1 MRSRTAT
8 WFECKIKYEKVM
20 EDGLQRQVVEQYVVD
35 ALSFAEAEQR
45 ITEEMSAYISGEFEV
60 TDVKKAAY
68 KEVFFDDDN
77 AASDRWYK
85 AKLDFITIDEKTEKE
100 KRSRVTYLVQA
111 TNLNRAMKNVD
122 TVMGGTMI
130 DYDAASISDTKLVD
144 VFETMEQREQNGA
157 RSSYAESRQSSTEG
171 QYSKGNSAEDKA
183 AELIA
188 RMAEDVK
195 DASLKVEDIVDRY
208 VTTATPELRQQLI
221 DKLTEIRKEKFGIE

>member
-1 MRSRTAT
+1 MRSRTAQ

-20 EDGLQRQVVEQYVVD
+20 EDGLQKQVVEQYVVD

-45 ITEEMSAYISGEFEV
+45 ITEEMSAYISGKFEV
-60 TDVKKAAY
+60 EDVKKAAY

-144 VFETMEQREQNGA
+144 VFE
-157 RSSYAESRQSSTEG
+157 
-171 QYSKGNSAEDKA
+171 YSKGNEAEDKA
-183 AELIA
+183 AELMA

-208 VTTATPELRQQLI
+208 MKTATPELRQQLI
-221 DKLTEIRKEKFGIE
+221 DKLTEMRKEKFGIE

>member
-1 MRSRTAT
+1 MRSRTAQ
-8 WFECKIKYEKVM
+8 WFECKIRYEKVM
-20 EDGLQRQVVEQYVVD
+20 EDGLQKQVVEQYVVD

-45 ITEEMSAYISGEFEV
+45 IIEEMSQYISGEFEV
-60 TDVKKAAY
+60 VDVKKAAY

-77 AASDRWYK
+77 AESNRWYK
-85 AKLDFITIDEKTEKE
+85 AKLDFITINEKTEKE

-111 TNLNRAMKNVD
+111 TNLNRAMKNVE

-171 QYSKGNSAEDKA
+171 QNSKGNEAE
-183 AELIA
+183 E
-188 RMAEDVK
+188 
-195 DASLKVEDIVDRY
+195 
-208 VTTATPELRQQLI
+208 
-221 DKLTEIRKEKFGIE
+221 

>member
-1 MRSRTAT
+1 MQGFISTLKKVIIMRSRTAQ
-8 WFECKIKYEKVM
+8 WFECKIKFEKVM
-20 EDGLQRQVVEQYVVD
+20 EDGLQKQVVEQYVVD
-35 ALSFAEAEQR
+35 ALSCAEAEQR

-77 AASDRWYK
+77 AESDRWYK
-85 AKLDFITIDEKTEKE
+85 AKLDFITIDERTGKE

-171 QYSKGNSAEDKA
+171 QYSKGNEAE
-183 AELIA
+183 E
-188 RMAEDVK
+188 
-195 DASLKVEDIVDRY
+195 
-208 VTTATPELRQQLI
+208 
-221 DKLTEIRKEKFGIE
+221 

>member
-1 MRSRTAT
+1 MRSRTAQ
-8 WFECKIKYEKVM
+8 WFECKIKYEKMM
-20 EDGLQRQVVEQYVVD
+20 EDGLKKQVVEQYVVD

-45 ITEEMSAYISGEFEV
+45 ITEEMSQYISGDFEV
-60 TDVKKAAY
+60 VDVKKAAY
-68 KEVFFDDDN
+68 KEVFFDDEN

-85 AKLDFITIDEKTEKE
+85 AKLDFITIDERTEKE

-122 TVMGGTMI
+122 TVMGGTMV

-144 VFETMEQREQNGA
+144 VFE
-157 RSSYAESRQSSTEG
+157 
-171 QYSKGNSAEDKA
+171 SAADKA
-183 AELIA
+183 AELMA

-195 DASLKVEDIVDRY
+195 DASLKVEEIVDRY
-208 VTTATPELRQQLI
+208 VKTATPELRQQLI

>member
-1 MRSRTAT
+1 MRSRTAQ

-20 EDGLQRQVVEQYVVD
+20 EDGLQKQVVEQYVVD

-45 ITEEMSAYISGEFEV
+45 ITEEMSAYISGKFEV
-60 TDVKKAAY
+60 ADVKKAAY

-144 VFETMEQREQNGA
+144 VFE
-157 RSSYAESRQSSTEG
+157 
-171 QYSKGNSAEDKA
+171 YSKGNEAEDKA
-183 AELIA
+183 AELMA

-208 VTTATPELRQQLI
+208 MKTATPELRQQLI
-221 DKLTEIRKEKFGIE
+221 DKLTEMRKEKFGIE

>member
-1 MRSRTAT
+1 MD
-8 WFECKIKYEKVM
+8 
-20 EDGLQRQVVEQYVVD
+20 DGLQKQVVEQYVVD

-45 ITEEMSAYISGEFEV
+45 ITEEMSQYISGEFEV
-60 TDVKKAAY
+60 ADVKKASY
-68 KEVFFDDDN
+68 KEVFFMQDGEKILSHETEKLSRAMN
-77 AASDRWYK
+77 KGREAAMEQYDKPTDWNPNNTDTRWYK
-85 AKLDFITIDEKTEKE
+85 AKLDFITIDERTEKE

-144 VFETMEQREQNGA
+144 VFEYKKSDE
-157 RSSYAESRQSSTEG
+157 
-171 QYSKGNSAEDKA
+171 AEDKA
-183 AELIA
+183 AELMA

-195 DASLKVEDIVDRY
+195 DASQKVEDIVDRY

>member
-1 MRSRTAT
+1 M
-8 WFECKIKYEKVM
+8 K
-20 EDGLQRQVVEQYVVD
+20 DGLQKQVVEQYVVD

-45 ITEEMSAYISGEFEV
+45 ITEEMSQYISGEFEV

-77 AASDRWYK
+77 AESDRWYK

-171 QYSKGNSAEDKA
+171 QYGKGNEAEDKA
-183 AELIA
+183 AELMA

-208 VTTATPELRQQLI
+208 VKTATPELRQQLI

>member
-1 MRSRTAT
+1 
-8 WFECKIKYEKVM
+8 M
-20 EDGLQRQVVEQYVVD
+20 EDGLQKQVVEQYVVD

-45 ITEEMSAYISGEFEV
+45 ITEEMSQYISGEFEV

-85 AKLDFITIDEKTEKE
+85 VKLDFITIDERTEKE

-144 VFETMEQREQNGA
+144 VFETMEQREQNK
-157 RSSYAESRQSSTEG
+157 AEG
-171 QYSKGNSAEDKA
+171 KA
-183 AELIA
+183 AELMA

>member
-1 MRSRTAT
+1 MRSRTAQ
-8 WFECKIKYEKVM
+8 WFECKIKYEKLM
-20 EDGLQRQVVEQYVVD
+20 EDGLQKQVVEQYVVD

-45 ITEEMSAYISGEFEV
+45 ITEEMSQYISGEFEV
-60 TDVKKAAY
+60 ADVKKAAY

-77 AASDRWYK
+77 VASDRWYK
-85 AKLDFITIDEKTEKE
+85 AKLDFITFDERTEKE
-100 KRSRVTYLVQA
+100 KRDRLTYLVQA
-111 TNLNRAMKNVD
+111 ANLNHAMKNVD

-144 VFETMEQREQNGA
+144 VFE
-157 RSSYAESRQSSTEG
+157 
-171 QYSKGNSAEDKA
+171 YSKGNEAEDKA
-183 AELIA
+183 AELMA

-221 DKLTEIRKEKFGIE
+221 DKLTEMRKEKFGIE

>member
-1 MRSRTAT
+1 MAQ
-8 WFECKIKYEKVM
+8 WFECKVKYEKVM
-20 EDGLQRQVVEQYVVD
+20 EDGLQKQVVEQYVVD

-45 ITEEMSAYISGEFEV
+45 ITEEMSQYISGEFEV

-144 VFETMEQREQNGA
+144 VFE
-157 RSSYAESRQSSTEG
+157 
-171 QYSKGNSAEDKA
+171 YSKGNEAEDKA
-183 AELIA
+183 AELMA